1 MCVVPPPVPVIVI
14 LYVPVLVVL
23 AAVSVY
29 LDVPEPGAAIEV
41 GLKLPV
47 TPVGRPDP
55 ESAIAELK
63 PPETA
68 VVTVTYP
75 LEPRL
80 RDPEAGET
88 EMVKAGAAGAV
99 TVSEILVVS
108 TMLPEV
114 PVTVMV

>member
-1 MCVVPPPVPVIVI
+1 MCVRLPPLPVIVMV
-14 LYVPVLVVL
+14 YVPVLVVL

-29 LDVPEPGAAIEV
+29 FDLPEPGAAIDA

-47 TPVGRPDP
+47 NPVGRPDA
-55 ESAIAELK
+55 ESAIAELN
-63 PPETA
+63 PPETV

-80 RDPEAGET
+80 RDPELGET
-88 EMVKAGAAGAV
+88 EMVKDGVAAAV
-99 TVSEILVVS
+99 TLSETVVVS
-108 TMLPEV
+108 TVLPEV